1 MKREDRIILAENT
14 VECTKKGEYP
24 YKGEIKKLR
33 IPKKPECIEDMV
45 IKEKLNQDKW
55 FCVKDNIEKIGV
67 TDFIEK
73 YGTENP
79 EKSMIA
85 LNFASAKNP
94 GGGFLNGAVAQEECI
109 SYVSTLYFSQI
120 KAMDF
125 YYGYNRLEHN
135 PLYSNRIIYSPD
147 IQVFKKFPNGETLE
161 EPINCSIITSPAP
174 NAGVARSRG
183 IKECEIEKVMKE
195 RIYKIVSLIAEKNPD
210 CAVLGAYG
218 CGVFRNNREFVLQTF
233 EDAINDIIPANSID
247 IVFAII

>member
-1 MKREDRIILAENT
+1 MKVEARRNLAKDT
-14 VECTKKGEYP
+14 VECTRKGEYI
-24 YKGEIKKLR
+24 YKGKIKKLR
-33 IPKKPECIEDMV
+33 IPKNPECIEDMA

-55 FCVKDNIEKIGV
+55 FCVKDKIEKIGV

-79 EKSMIA
+79 EKTMIV

-109 SYVSTLYFSQI
+109 SYVSTLYVSQI
-120 KAMDF
+120 KAMEF
-125 YYGYNRLEHN
+125 YYEYNREKHN

-174 NAGVARSRG
+174 NAGVARSKG
-183 IKECEIEKVMKE
+183 IKEYEIEKVMKE
-195 RIYKIVSLIAEKNPD
+195 RIYKIISLVAEKNPD

-233 EDAINDIIPANSID
+233 EEAINDIIPANSMD

>member
-1 MKREDRIILAENT
+1 MKREDRITLAKDT
-14 VECTKKGEYP
+14 VECAKKGEYL

-33 IPKKPECIEDMV
+33 TPKNPECIEDMV

-55 FCVKDNIEKIGV
+55 FCVKDKIEKIGV

-79 EKSMIA
+79 EKTMVI

-94 GGGFLNGAVAQEECI
+94 GGGFINGAVAQEECI
-109 SYVSTLYFSQI
+109 SYVSTLYVSQI

-125 YYGYNRLEHN
+125 YYEYNRLEHN

-147 IQVFKKFPNGETLE
+147 IQVFKKLSNGETLE
-161 EPINCSIITSPAP
+161 KPINCSIITSPAP

-218 CGVFRNNREFVLQTF
+218 CGVFRNNREFVLKTF
-233 EDAINDIIPANSID
+233 EEAINDIIPKNSIN

>member
-1 MKREDRIILAENT
+1 MKVEVRRCLAKDT
-14 VECTKKGEYP
+14 VECTRKGEYF
-24 YKGEIKKLR
+24 YKGKIKKLR

-67 TDFIEK
+67 TDFIES
-73 YGTENP
+73 YGTKNP
-79 EKSMIA
+79 EKTMA
-85 LNFASAKNP
+85 VLNFASAKNP
-94 GGGFLNGAVAQEECI
+94 GGGFLRGTVAQEECI

-147 IQVFKKFPNGETLE
+147 IQVFKRFPNGETLE

>member
-1 MKREDRIILAENT
+1 MKVEARRILAKDT
-14 VECTKKGEYP
+14 VECTRKGEYL

-33 IPKKPECIEDMV
+33 IPKTPECIENMF

-55 FCVKDNIEKIGV
+55 FCVKDKIEKIGV
-67 TDFIEK
+67 TDFIES
-73 YGTENP
+73 YGTKNP
-79 EKSMIA
+79 EKTMA
-85 LNFASAKNP
+85 VLNFASPKNP

-109 SYVSTLYFSQI
+109 SYVSTLYVSQI
-120 KAMDF
+120 KAMKF
-125 YYGYNRLEHN
+125 YYEYNRAEHN

-174 NAGVARSRG
+174 NAGVARNRG

-218 CGVFRNNREFVLQTF
+218 CGVFRNNRDFVLKTF
-233 EDAINDIIPANSID
+233 EEAINDIIPANSID